1 MAQSPVRIPQI
12 TKHVQGILKAAGYSE
27 GEVGVCPGKANPGCL
42 VALNLVAN
50 FAGSAVDVVAQIDP
64 KQTILPMSMFLAANA
79 NLTFEIKSGQTNKTI
94 HAEGT
99 GLNGDYTAGDFSL
112 DRLFSQLNPLPITG
126 PVSQDRALS
135 LLTLNGN
142 VAAQATRGTM
152 LGIAT
157 DRRGRVPEKAL
168 RHHLSRFGAGRP
180 QIISLCAKGYRSIGG
195 GMAEVPDS
203 WCDGMFPPGSIVPL
217 RLNDTVLGVGGT
229 AAFELG
235 PLQPMIPLAFDFT
248 GSGDTLIVIDDPQ
261 TGKTAQI
268 EGDTV
273 LAVAGAASGDEG
285 SMLSESYTATDF
297 TPNAFRSGINTFPWT
312 QVGVMERERPLV
324 LNISSAA
331 GATFQGFGWAMVL
344 DKDHSVP
351 PVAFAYA
358 REMFNGVAA

>member
-1 MAQSPVRIPQI
+1 MSQSPVRIPPI
-12 TKHVQGILKAAGYSE
+12 TKNVAAILKAAGYSE

-42 VALNLVAN
+42 VALNLVEN
-50 FAGSAVDVVAQIDP
+50 LAGSAVGVSAQVDP
-64 KQTILPMSMFLAANA
+64 NQAILPLSMFLAANA
-79 NLTFEIKSGQTNKTI
+79 NLTFEIQSGQTNKTI

-99 GLNGDYTAGDFSL
+99 GLNGVYTTGDFSL

-126 PVSQDRALS
+126 PVSRERPLT
-135 LLTLNGN
+135 LLTANGN
-142 VAAQATRGTM
+142 VAAQASRGTM

-157 DRRGRVPEKAL
+157 DRRGRVPEAAL

-217 RLNDTVLGVGGT
+217 RLNDTVLGVGGA

-248 GSGDTLIVIDDPQ
+248 GSGDTLMTIDDPQ

-268 EGDTV
+268 EGDGILT
-273 LAVAGAASGDEG
+273 VAGAITNETG
-285 SMLSESYTATDF
+285 SLLSPSYTAIDF

-312 QVGVMERERPLV
+312 QVGVMSRERPLT
-324 LNISSAA
+324 LNITSAA
-331 GATFQGFGWAMVL
+331 GATFQGFGWALVL
-344 DKDHSVP
+344 DKDHGVP
-351 PVAFAYA
+351 GDAFAYA
-358 REMFNGVAA
+358 RSMFNGVAA